1 MEVTDSTDIETL
13 FKKNYNS
20 LCLSATHYVND
31 IDVAEDIVMDCFVKY
46 YERSKDSVIL
56 NPLKYLYQ
64 MTRFASIDYLRAKGN
79 TTINIDNLEICDSDF
94 YSTKEQSDREARLWK
109 AIDSLSPVCRNV
121 FLLSKRDGLK
131 NKDIADELNISVK
144 TVEAH
149 ITKAYSKL
157 KGTAKKIYAILFL

>member
-1 MEVTDSTDIETL
+1 MKATDSTDIETL
-13 FKKNYNS
+13 FKRNYNS

-46 YERSKDSVIL
+46 YERSKVSVIL
-56 NPLKYLYQ
+56 DPLRYLYQ
-64 MTRFASIDYLRAKGN
+64 MTRFASIDYLRTKGN
-79 TTINIDNLEICDSDF
+79 ITIDIDNLEISDSDF
-94 YSTKEQSDREARLWK
+94 YSTKERSDREVRLWK

-131 NKDIADELNISVK
+131 NKDIADELDISVK

-157 KGTAKKIYAILFL
+157 RGTAKKIYTIFLL

>member
-1 MEVTDSTDIETL
+1 MKATDSTDIETL
-13 FKKNYNS
+13 FKRNYNS
-20 LCLSATHYVND
+20 LCLSAIHYVND

-46 YERSKDSVIL
+46 YERSKGSVIL
-56 NPLKYLYQ
+56 DPLRYLYQ

-79 TTINIDNLEICDSDF
+79 ITVDIDNLEISDSDF

-109 AIDSLSPVCRNV
+109 AIDSLSPICRNV

-157 KGTAKKIYAILFL
+157 RGTAKRIYAILVL